1 MQPDRDLE
9 RELRELGSRV
19 EYPPTPDL
27 ARAVRRRLEEAEQPA
42 PRRGWFDLPVVRW
55 AAVAAV
61 VLLAAFPAVSPAMR
75 DTVAGWFE
83 SGQASSSGQA
93 ADGAREASPAGGD
106 ATLKGE
112 GVDHTAEAARPSSGG
127 RPMPSSD
134 GGVPPSGGNLG
145 YGEPISLREAQTRLG
160 GSELL
165 LPEVLGVPDQVYAGG
180 SSRNGGVVL
189 VYRARSGLPSM
200 GDTGVGLVLTEVPGS
215 VESAYLR
222 GGTLPVAGVEEVSV
236 GKARGYWVPA
246 GRRPPSLADRTGDL
260 PGSALFWERGGL
272 ALRLGAD
279 LPKGEMIRIASSV
292 R

>member
-27 ARAVRRRLEEAEQPA
+27 ARAVRSRLEAGEQPA

-55 AAVAAV
+55 TAVAAV
-61 VLLAAFPAVSPAMR
+61 VLLAAFPVLSPAMR

-83 SGQASSSGQA
+83 SGQVSSSGQA
-93 ADGAREASPAGGD
+93 ADGAREATPAGGD
-106 ATLKGE
+106 VTLKGK
-112 GVDHTAEAARPSSGG
+112 GGSHAAEAARPSSVGQ
-127 RPMPSSD
+127 PMSSS
-134 GGVPPSGGNLG
+134 GAGEPPSGVNLG

-165 LPEVLGVPDQVYAGG
+165 LPEALGVPDQVYAGG
-180 SSRNGGVVL
+180 PPRNGGVVL

-222 GGTLPVAGVEEVSV
+222 GGTLPVAGAEEVSV
-236 GKARGYWVPA
+236 GNGRGYWVPA
-246 GRRPPSLADRTGDL
+246 GRRAPALADRTGDL

-272 ALRLGAD
+272 ALRLEAG
-279 LPKGEMIRIASSV
+279 LPKGKMIRIASSV